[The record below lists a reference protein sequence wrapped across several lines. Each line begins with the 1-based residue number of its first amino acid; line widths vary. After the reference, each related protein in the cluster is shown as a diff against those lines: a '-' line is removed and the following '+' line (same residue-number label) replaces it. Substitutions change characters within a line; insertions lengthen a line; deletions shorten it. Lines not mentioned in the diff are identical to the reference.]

1 MEDVVL
7 HYQPGSAD
15 GLGSLLERTQKLLEP
30 FPCRPPPVF
39 TPWFPAAAA
48 AGRNLP
54 IRPAKPP
61 PIITASDQILSSDSR
76 PHAHT
81 AAEAVT
87 EPLTEIKLQ
96 KPKVD
101 NCLAERRHG
110 RPHAEAPGDGV
121 CVSENVPPAS
131 LFNRPDG
138 EAVTRPSPDKH
149 RDGVSV
155 TDSPVKRSW
164 SVSAQKSVPLQS
176 SQSLSKRFRHM
187 VSVHSLHLRQRVRWV
202 IGQHNC
208 GEAKDIE
215 QVWRALNRF
224 VRSSRLPTCN
234 ANIQRE
240 RAEIWVFCDVLC
252 SEQVGRFLK
261 DELRLSGRI
270 SLAVHR
276 LGDVFSM

>member
-7 HYQPGSAD
+7 HYQPGSGD
-15 GLGSLLERTQKLLEP
+15 GLGALLEQTQKLLEP

-39 TPWFPAAAA
+39 TPWFPAAA
-48 AGRNLP
+48 GRHLP
-54 IRPAKPP
+54 IRPAKPAP
-61 PIITASDQILSSDSR
+61 VITTSDQILASDSR

-81 AAEAVT
+81 AEAVT
-87 EPLTEIKLQ
+87 EPLTEIKLR

-101 NCLAERRHG
+101 NCPAERRHG
-110 RPHAEAPGDGV
+110 RPHAEATRAPRDGV
-121 CVSENVPPAS
+121 CLSENVPPAS
-131 LFNRPDG
+131 LFNKPDR
-138 EAVTRPSPDKH
+138 EVTRPSPDKH
-149 RDGVSV
+149 REGFSV

-164 SVSAQKSVPLQS
+164 SVSAQKSVLPQS
-176 SQSLSKRFRHM
+176 SQSLSKQFRHM
-187 VSVHSLHLRQRVRWV
+187 VSTHRLHLRQRVRWV

-252 SEQVGRFLK
+252 SEQVGCFLK
-261 DELRLSGRI
+261 DELQLSGRI

-276 LGDVFSM
+276 LGNIFSM